1 MERGLSFDGRDPGT
15 GRDDR
20 ASVANVLS
28 QFLQGVLELLQTCWE
43 VRGALKGG
51 RVAACSGWSNSTGL
65 GRAAA
70 VTMVVE
76 AGAMAAEEESRTT
89 VLGELRVGERQ
100 LPCAQG

>member
-1 MERGLSFDGRDPGT
+1 MERGSSFDGRDPGT

-20 ASVANVLS
+20 TSVANVLS
-28 QFLQGVLELLQTCWE
+28 QFLQRVPELLQTCWE
-43 VRGALKGG
+43 VRGALKDD
-51 RVAACSGWSNSTGL
+51 RVAACSGNSTGL

-89 VLGELRVGERQ
+89 VLGELRVGERH

>member
-1 MERGLSFDGRDPGT
+1 MERGSSFDGRDPGT

-51 RVAACSGWSNSTGL
+51 ERQH
-65 GRAAA
+65 
-70 VTMVVE
+70 VV
-76 AGAMAAEEESRTT
+76 AGATA
-89 VLGELRVGERQ
+89 LGLDEQ
-100 LPCAQG
+100 LQ